1 MLLSYVCT
9 FNHHTVPLIFYVSK
23 SVEQKQ
29 CTYLAKALVCE
40 PTFPPLIRYC
50 VDLCSLFIVL
60 VDIQLEI
67 CMSFLLVFFFPY
79 LLNPQK

>member
-9 FNHHTVPLIFYVSK
+9 FNHHTVPLISYVSK

-40 PTFPPLIRYC
+40 PTFPPLIG
-50 VDLCSLFIVL
+50 
-60 VDIQLEI
+60 
-67 CMSFLLVFFFPY
+67 
-79 LLNPQK
+79 